1 MPRRTS
7 SFAVLLTLG
16 LLWAVGASA
25 AVEQSDPR
33 LDAAI
38 AVYRQDGADKA
49 LPEFERLARLFRHST
64 QRHDEAA
71 ALRYTGECHW
81 RLGNFREAR
90 SYLDRALTL
99 DRASGDRLALGKTL
113 NVLGLLEWDL
123 GHYDQAIGVFKRA
136 GTLGRELGDK
146 RLEGASL
153 NNLSLVYDELGD
165 YQTSLQQYHQVLDL
179 YRGADIPRG
188 LVGDTLGN
196 LGGTHLLLG
205 RYREALDYYRQAL
218 KISEA
223 LQSTASMSQDHGNIA
238 LCLLGLGQVDEAL
251 GHFDLAIDLAAQA
264 GMQQDRAY
272 WLLGKG
278 NGLVQKGRYG
288 KGLEYQREA
297 LAVYEKLGAQAELG
311 EALYDMGRLYLLL
324 GDADSAEEYFSRA
337 LNSAR
342 SIGLSRAVTLNLI
355 ALGDLQFRGAQ
366 FEAATALYDQ
376 ARQRSAQSD
385 ERQHLAQSLLR
396 LALAHRQLQQLK
408 PASDEVAQ
416 ALTLSRQIGARL
428 VEAEALF
435 AQAELDRLRQRFT
448 AALAGFIAAEA
459 AQAQIGD
466 PDLLWQIDFSR
477 ARTYEALGNKTAAIE
492 ALIAAVTVIESV
504 RSRLLEERFR
514 AGYVQDKYEVY
525 TELVRLQL
533 ELGRT
538 AEAFSTAERLR
549 ARSYAEQLQG
559 RIAAPLS
566 PEDQQT
572 EAQLR
577 ARIRQLQ
584 RALGEEESQGR
595 SASRPRAVNTYSHE
609 LLLAEQEYQGFVVS
623 RSNALPLDAAIDN
636 PPSAAEIQTRLAQG
650 EGLLEYVVGQDS
662 MTVFVLTTHS
672 VSARTFAVRRADL
685 GSRIGLLRDLIRH
698 PGDDRWGKPA
708 AALSATLW
716 TPIEAAG
723 WLKDIDHLYIVP
735 HGVLNYLPFALLP
748 RPGTGP
754 QQLVVDT
761 YTVAYLPAA
770 TALLQDAHASNAP
783 RGLLAMAPARS
794 RLRYAPDEARAVD
807 ALFRPDSRLLVGTG
821 ATEEQFKALAGQYR
835 VLHLATHGNFNK
847 RYPLLSGLELEAD
860 ANEDGMLQVHEILAL
875 KLTADLV
882 TLSACDTA
890 LGSGYFAET
899 PAGDDFVGMTRAF
912 LAAGSASVMA
922 TLWEVDD
929 RSSVALMTRFYGYL
943 NQSETPNEPDALAR
957 AQQDLRSSNNF
968 RHPYFWAPFI
978 LVGKTRRV
986 QSHNALTARR

>member
-25 AVEQSDPR
+25 EVEQSDPR

-238 LCLLGLGQVDEAL
+238 LCLLGLGQVDQAL

-477 ARTYEALGNKTAAIE
+477 ARTYEALGNKTAAIGL
-492 ALIAAVTVIESV
+492 AMCRTSTRSIPSWCGCSWNWAVRRK
-504 RSRLLEERFR
+504 RSRPPS
-514 AGYVQDKYEVY
+514 AC
-525 TELVRLQL
+525 
-533 ELGRT
+533 
-538 AEAFSTAERLR
+538 
-549 ARSYAEQLQG
+549 ARVATPNNC
-559 RIAAPLS
+559 RV
-566 PEDQQT
+566 
-572 EAQLR
+572 
-577 ARIRQLQ
+577 
-584 RALGEEESQGR
+584 
-595 SASRPRAVNTYSHE
+595 ASRPHCLRRINKRRPSYVHGYGSCNARSEKRSPRGDPPAGHGLSTPTRTNCCWP
-609 LLLAEQEYQGFVVS
+609 S
-623 RSNALPLDAAIDN
+623 RSTRALWSVVATRYPSM
-636 PPSAAEIQTRLAQG
+636 PPSTTRPAQRRFKPG
-650 EGLLEYVVGQDS
+650 SPRAKGCWN
-662 MTVFVLTTHS
+662 TW
-672 VSARTFAVRRADL
+672 SARTA
-685 GSRIGLLRDLIRH
+685 
-698 PGDDRWGKPA
+698 
-708 AALSATLW
+708 
-716 TPIEAAG
+716 
-723 WLKDIDHLYIVP
+723 
-735 HGVLNYLPFALLP
+735 
-748 RPGTGP
+748 
-754 QQLVVDT
+754 
-761 YTVAYLPAA
+761 
-770 TALLQDAHASNAP
+770 
-783 RGLLAMAPARS
+783 
-794 RLRYAPDEARAVD
+794 
-807 ALFRPDSRLLVGTG
+807 
-821 ATEEQFKALAGQYR
+821 
-835 VLHLATHGNFNK
+835 
-847 RYPLLSGLELEAD
+847 
-860 ANEDGMLQVHEILAL
+860 
-875 KLTADLV
+875 
-882 TLSACDTA
+882 
-890 LGSGYFAET
+890 
-899 PAGDDFVGMTRAF
+899 
-912 LAAGSASVMA
+912 
-922 TLWEVDD
+922 
-929 RSSVALMTRFYGYL
+929 
-943 NQSETPNEPDALAR
+943 
-957 AQQDLRSSNNF
+957 
-968 RHPYFWAPFI
+968 
-978 LVGKTRRV
+978 
-986 QSHNALTARR
+986 